1 MPASFDKCVSDG
13 GRVRTK
19 SLKDG
24 KYIRVCFLNGKSYP
38 GEVKTKQELSPDEL
52 KDIYTEESDNGYFTE
67 SLSFKI
73 QENSINEEKRT
84 VRVCAL
90 ASCISKNNRFYSPK
104 VVESVSGTLTGKRS
118 FADHDQRD
126 TKNLIG
132 RIIGEEYK
140 GGKLYA
146 DIRFSKSEGIAKETF
161 SKIQDGTITDVS
173 IAADGKTKR
182 VKLGEQLVD
191 EVTDL
196 KIYSVDF
203 VTEGGIQDAKVMQVF
218 ENLNDIPKL
227 SEVKD
232 MEIKTLEELKAAYP
246 DFIKELEKPL
256 KDKVAELENSIASET
271 VSKHKEAE
279 IVKLQV
285 KEEVKAILRERVT
298 GKTVEEITTNLT
310 KELELVEKVA
320 KATKGEAKI
329 EGVPAPKTDTN
340 NQQEI
345 FNSAFIRKSAKIP
358 EGLKGKTI
366 ELLWNEGE
374 KVAKEYLKTNK
385 IEI

>member
-1 MPASFDKCVSDG
+1 MKGENVEDIIKREIGED
-13 GRVRTK
+13 
-19 SLKDG
+19 KDG
-24 KYIRVCFLNGKSYP
+24 KIS
-38 GEVKTKQELSPDEL
+38 
-52 KDIYTEESDNGYFTE
+52 FTE

-256 KDKVAELENSIASET
+256 KDKVAELENSIASEA

-298 GKTVEEITTNLT
+298 GKTVEEVTANLT

-340 NQQEI
+340 TNNQQVI
-345 FNSAFIRKSAKIP
+345 FNSDFIRKSAKIP
-358 EGLKGKTI
+358 EELKGKTI